1 MIPQVVAS
9 EQGRAQTRGA
19 CSFGVVGPHL
29 ETGIKSNLLER
40 RAIAGDSPVDSNYQ
54 GREVS

>member
-9 EQGRAQTRGA
+9 EQGRAQTKTA
-19 CSFGVVGPHL
+19 CRFGVVGPHL
-29 ETGIKSNLLER
+29 ESNINLNILER
-40 RAIAGDSPVDSNYQ
+40 MAIAGDSPVGTNYY